1 MPEWSADDYDAV
13 ELNSICAGALLKR
26 GSAARLSLLRYRR
39 LPHPQLLG
47 KIQHDLQLRHGV
59 KPARHRNTTFT
70 GVRGISFIFE

>member
-1 MPEWSADDYDAV
+1 MRWSLTAFAQAR
-13 ELNSICAGALLKR
+13 IKKGAALR
-26 GSAARLSLLRYRR
+26 PLSLLRYRR